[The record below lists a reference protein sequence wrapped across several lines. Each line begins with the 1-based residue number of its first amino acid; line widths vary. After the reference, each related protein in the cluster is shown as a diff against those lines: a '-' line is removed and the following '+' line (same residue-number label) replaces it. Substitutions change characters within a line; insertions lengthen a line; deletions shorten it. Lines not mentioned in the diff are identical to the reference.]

1 MASFTDQIQT
11 FNPYV
16 SQLPVEAMVQVG
28 MQKQQQYDQGVQ
40 KIQGYIDNIAGMDVV
55 NDADKAYLQS
65 KLNEL
70 GGKLK
75 TVAAGDFSNQQL
87 VNSVGGMAT
96 SIVKDPNVQN
106 AVSSTAWY
114 RKQLAEMEKAMS
126 EGKSSIENIED
137 FNKQANS
144 WLSSNKAGQVF
155 RGRYTPYIDVKKK
168 IMTDVIGKIN
178 PNVREEDIP
187 WEMNADGTPNV
198 GKIAAVMTRVSGEA
212 VTSQQLQNAINAA
225 LTPSELNQL
234 AISGRYQFRN
244 ATPEQLSAVATKR
257 FEDTDKDIDA
267 TIAKLEGH
275 ATASKSDTVEYNRT
289 LEAIQ
294 SLKDRK
300 IALSD
305 QLAKEVKWIT
315 ENPEEAKAE
324 LYKNGFVNSFAE
336 AFSWEKR
343 KKTILDNPYQD
354 YKFKLADQR
363 LKEQKFALDKAEFS
377 WKQVVDNRNYQIEK
391 DKLDLNL
398 KKFYGEA
405 GGLETYLGTS
415 TLVKDPIVA
424 VQQDRDSYKSN
435 YNDFIKEYAKKNN
448 ISLSEAQDKLKA
460 YQNGD
465 KKAINV
471 ESRGKADIAVDNLLQ
486 ADRLDILL
494 KKSEEE
500 VANSPEV
507 VAKRAEYMAAVNKLP
522 ALAFRTSTGKDVK
535 LTSKEVADFV
545 SKYQDISSSLPTGG
559 GSVAGA
565 PSTSG
570 SVKPNLQ
577 NLTDKER
584 EVYNMLSSPSANV
597 NAATTIRAVINRHK
611 PYAQQFRK
619 DLMKQTD
626 LLRENL
632 LEKTGKYIPKIQAL
646 MVSDKDGAQSRER
659 LENLANLALS
669 VYTGVAGSQP
679 GGAAELSTE
688 QAAAAKD
695 WLVGENKGD
704 IKYSKLTQGG
714 KKFLIMQKGS
724 QEIVVPLTPQ
734 LATQLPKSNT
744 DMSSA
749 EEDIREVQQH
759 FGGNTNPT
767 NDPRKAYFQ
776 PKSFSNIN
784 KVSVTGDLQKDETT
798 ALNYLNLNLKL
809 PSGWKN
815 LQLDE
820 LPLDVPNAQSQ
831 ISKFTD
837 NDILNIYLR
846 SDNVPQA
853 WKDEIIR
860 TYQQK

>member
-212 VTSQQLQNAINAA
+212 VTSQQLQNAINAS
-225 LTPSELNQL
+225 LTPAELNQL

-354 YKFKLADQR
+354 YKFKVEDLN
-363 LKEQKFALDKAEFS
+363 LKKRSQALREQEFS

-448 ISLSEAQDKLKA
+448 ISLSQAQDKLTA

-507 VAKRAEYMAAVNKLP
+507 VAKRAEYMAAVSKLP
-522 ALAFRTSTGKDVK
+522 ALAFRTPTGKDVK

-597 NAATTIRAVINRHK
+597 NAANTIRAVINRHK

>member
-96 SIVKDPNVQN
+96 SIVKDQNVQN
-106 AVSSTAWY
+106 AVSSTQWY

-126 EGKSSIENIED
+126 EGKSSVENIED

-212 VTSQQLQNAINAA
+212 VTAQQLQNAINAS
-225 LTPSELNQL
+225 LTPAELNQL

-257 FEDTDKDIDA
+257 FEDSEKNIDA

-275 ATASKSDTVEYNRT
+275 ATASKSDTVEYNKT

-294 SLKDRK
+294 ALKNRK
-300 IALSD
+300 ITLSD

-363 LKEQKFALDKAEFS
+363 LKEQRFLLDKEEFS
-377 WKQVVDNRNYQIEK
+377 WKKQMDVANLDIEK
-391 DKLDLNL
+391 QKLDLNL
-398 KKFYGEA
+398 KKFYGES
-405 GGLETYLGTS
+405 GGLETYLGES
-415 TLVKDPIVA
+415 TLVKDPVIA
-424 VQQDRDSYKSN
+424 IQQDRDTYKSN
-435 YNDFIKEYAKKNN
+435 YNDFVKEYAKKNN
-448 ISLSEAQDKLKA
+448 ISLSQAQDKLTA

-465 KKAINV
+465 KNAINV
-471 ESRGKADIAVDNLLQ
+471 QSRGKADIAIDNLLQ
-486 ADRLDILL
+486 SDRLNILL
-494 KKSEEE
+494 KKAEEE
-500 VANSPEV
+500 ASNDPKVMASREAYNKAVSQLPG
-507 VAKRAEYMAAVNKLP
+507 ATIRTNGREYK
-522 ALAFRTSTGKDVK
+522 F
-535 LTSKEVADFV
+535 TSKEVSDFV
-545 SKYQDISSSLPTGG
+545 SKFKR
-559 GSVAGA
+559 V
-565 PSTSG
+565 
-570 SVKPNLQ
+570 
-577 NLTDKER
+577 
-584 EVYNMLSSPSANV
+584 
-597 NAATTIRAVINRHK
+597 AATTSAEDVRFKGGQMDVIDPTKLTDNEKVMYNIVQNAGKNPDAARTLNAIVARHK
-611 PYAQQFRK
+611 PLVEGYEK
-619 DLMKQTD
+619 DKKLYTD
-626 LLRENL
+626 ALKTNL
-632 LEKTGKYIPKIQAL
+632 LEKTGKYIPKLEAI
-646 MVSDKDGAQSRER
+646 MVSDKDGAQSRDN
-659 LENLANLALS
+659 LETLANLALS
-669 VYTGVAGSQP
+669 TYTGVAGSQP

-688 QAAAAKD
+688 QAAAAKE
-695 WLVGENKGD
+695 WLSGKDKGS
-704 IKYSKLTQGG
+704 IFYSKLSQGD
-714 KKFLIMQKGS
+714 KKFLVMQKGG

-734 LATQLPKSNT
+734 MVGQLPKSKT
-744 DMSSA
+744 EMSVA

-759 FGGNTNPT
+759 FGGNTNPS

-776 PKSFSNIN
+776 PRAFSSVN
-784 KVSVTGDLQKDETT
+784 KIAVTADLQKDETS
-798 ALNYLNLNLKL
+798 ALNFLNLNLKL

-815 LQLDE
+815 LQLDDV
-820 LPLDVPNAQSQ
+820 PLDVPTAQTQ

-837 NDILNIYLR
+837 NDVLNIYLR
-846 SDNVPQA
+846 SDQVPQA

-860 TYQQK
+860 TYQRK